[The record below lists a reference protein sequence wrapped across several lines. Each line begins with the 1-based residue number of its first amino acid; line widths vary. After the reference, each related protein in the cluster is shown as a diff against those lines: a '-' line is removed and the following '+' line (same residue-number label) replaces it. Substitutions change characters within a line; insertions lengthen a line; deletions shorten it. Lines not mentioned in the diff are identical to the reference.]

1 MSNLCDP
8 MDCSPPGSFPQDSP
22 GKNTGVGCHALLQGI
37 FPTQGSKT
45 HVSYVS
51 YRGIQICKLCV
62 GPETFLPK
70 HTPPTHSLLFIPA
83 ATTIMQDTTI
93 LLLKCCR
100 CNLTG
105 LPTISFHMSLRV
117 MPFSCLDILVD
128 YGLNCLRQTERLA
141 LTLNVTALEDRAF
154 RGAAA

>member
-1 MSNLCDP
+1 MKVKVLGTQSCLTFATL
-8 MDCSPPGSFPQDSP
+8 CSPPGSCPQDSP

-45 HVSYVS
+45 RVSYVS
-51 YRGIQICKLCV
+51 YRGIQISKLGV

-70 HTPPTHSLLFIPA
+70 HTPPTHSLFIPA
-83 ATTIMQDTTI
+83 ATTVTQDTTV
-93 LLLKCCR
+93 LLLRCRR

-117 MPFSCLDILVD
+117 MPSSCLDPSC
-128 YGLNCLRQTERLA
+128 GLWTELPPP
-141 LTLNVTALEDRAF
+141 NWKISPNS
-154 RGAAA
+154 